1 MAADY
6 DKLFR
11 PHEGMEAPDDMAAQP
26 FFDPSASFP
35 PAPASANLPKPNG
48 QTPPPTSDDL
58 SERFV
63 SAPQPRLDGWTS
75 CYLPD
80 VSFGV
85 CAIAVTPA
93 RTSGVLGGRPGR
105 WFGRGRRRSGR
116 SGRGFA
122 DWHLCPG
129 RCWCG
134 APGLMWPV
142 RGYVGRR

>member
-35 PAPASANLPKPNG
+35 
-48 QTPPPTSDDL
+48 
-58 SERFV
+58 
-63 SAPQPRLDGWTS
+63 
-75 CYLPD
+75 
-80 VSFGV
+80 
-85 CAIAVTPA
+85 PA

>member
-63 SAPQPRLDGWTS
+63 SAPPPPPPPPASYTHL
-75 CYLPD
+75 
-80 VSFGV
+80 
-85 CAIAVTPA
+85 TPPTTQSA
-93 RTSGVLGGRPGR
+93 WSWWVAAL
-105 WFGRGRRRSGR
+105 SQ
-116 SGRGFA
+116 
-122 DWHLCPG
+122 
-129 RCWCG
+129 
-134 APGLMWPV
+134 
-142 RGYVGRR
+142 

>member
-63 SAPQPRLDGWTS
+63 SAPPR
-75 CYLPD
+75 
-80 VSFGV
+80 
-85 CAIAVTPA
+85 
-93 RTSGVLGGRPGR
+93 
-105 WFGRGRRRSGR
+105 
-116 SGRGFA
+116 
-122 DWHLCPG
+122 
-129 RCWCG
+129 RC
-134 APGLMWPV
+134 
-142 RGYVGRR
+142 R

>member
-63 SAPQPRLDGWTS
+63 SAPP
-75 CYLPD
+75 P
-80 VSFGV
+80 
-85 CAIAVTPA
+85 PA
-93 RTSGVLGGRPGR
+93 RRNRSPQRPR
-105 WFGRGRRRSGR
+105 QRCRSAATVG
-116 SGRGFA
+116 ST
-122 DWHLCPG
+122 
-129 RCWCG
+129 
-134 APGLMWPV
+134 APSD
-142 RGYVGRR
+142 

>member
-63 SAPQPRLDGWTS
+63 SD
-75 CYLPD
+75 
-80 VSFGV
+80 
-85 CAIAVTPA
+85 
-93 RTSGVLGGRPGR
+93 PGR
-105 WFGRGRRRSGR
+105 R
-116 SGRGFA
+116 
-122 DWHLCPG
+122 CPRMPAPKVSA
-129 RCWCG
+129 RCAPCCG
-134 APGLMWPV
+134 GA
-142 RGYVGRR
+142 RN

>member
-58 SERFV
+58 SGAVRV
-63 SAPQPRLDGWTS
+63 GPAAATPTPTSASANSDA
-75 CYLPD
+75 D
-80 VSFGV
+80 
-85 CAIAVTPA
+85 
-93 RTSGVLGGRPGR
+93 
-105 WFGRGRRRSGR
+105 RRRRAALAGTGR
-116 SGRGFA
+116 I
-122 DWHLCPG
+122 
-129 RCWCG
+129 
-134 APGLMWPV
+134 
-142 RGYVGRR
+142 

>member
-63 SAPQPRLDGWTS
+63 SAPPPPEGS
-75 CYLPD
+75 
-80 VSFGV
+80 
-85 CAIAVTPA
+85 IADSV
-93 RTSGVLGGRPGR
+93 
-105 WFGRGRRRSGR
+105 
-116 SGRGFA
+116 
-122 DWHLCPG
+122 
-129 RCWCG
+129 
-134 APGLMWPV
+134 
-142 RGYVGRR
+142 

>member
-63 SAPQPRLDGWTS
+63 SAPWPPALRIS
-75 CYLPD
+75 
-80 VSFGV
+80 VSRRD
-85 CAIAVTPA
+85 PA
-93 RTSGVLGGRPGR
+93 LHACGDDRQWLRP
-105 WFGRGRRRSGR
+105 
-116 SGRGFA
+116 
-122 DWHLCPG
+122 
-129 RCWCG
+129 
-134 APGLMWPV
+134 
-142 RGYVGRR
+142 

>member
-63 SAPQPRLDGWTS
+63 SAPPPPPPCLFCTSDRTDDENHVEHGYAWLPRIT
-75 CYLPD
+75 
-80 VSFGV
+80 
-85 CAIAVTPA
+85 AANK
-93 RTSGVLGGRPGR
+93 LG
-105 WFGRGRRRSGR
+105 
-116 SGRGFA
+116 
-122 DWHLCPG
+122 DW
-129 RCWCG
+129 
-134 APGLMWPV
+134 
-142 RGYVGRR
+142 

>member
-63 SAPQPRLDGWTS
+63 SGSAVGAGGEAEMRQVVGAAS
-75 CYLPD
+75 LP
-80 VSFGV
+80 GKLHR
-85 CAIAVTPA
+85 PA
-93 RTSGVLGGRPGR
+93 TV
-105 WFGRGRRRSGR
+105 
-116 SGRGFA
+116 
-122 DWHLCPG
+122 
-129 RCWCG
+129 
-134 APGLMWPV
+134 
-142 RGYVGRR
+142 

>member
-11 PHEGMEAPDDMAAQP
+11 PHEGMEAPDDMAA
-26 FFDPSASFP
+26 
-35 PAPASANLPKPNG
+35 
-48 QTPPPTSDDL
+48 
-58 SERFV
+58 
-63 SAPQPRLDGWTS
+63 QPRLDGWTS

>member
-35 PAPASANLPKPNG
+35 PAPASANLPKPN
-48 QTPPPTSDDL
+48 
-58 SERFV
+58 
-63 SAPQPRLDGWTS
+63 
-75 CYLPD
+75 

>member
-63 SAPQPRLDGWTS
+63 SAPPPPPPSPPPPPT
-75 CYLPD
+75 PMP
-80 VSFGV
+80 
-85 CAIAVTPA
+85 IAAGEPP
-93 RTSGVLGGRPGR
+93 SP
-105 WFGRGRRRSGR
+105 
-116 SGRGFA
+116 
-122 DWHLCPG
+122 
-129 RCWCG
+129 
-134 APGLMWPV
+134 
-142 RGYVGRR
+142 